1 MQAFADHAD
10 IPPSEQEAAFAL
22 TAHGSIVTL
31 ACNYKARPGQR
42 AAVAHQAHREVGTRQ
57 NRVNALLSCKKAIH
71 REEIMRAITAM
82 VAAAAVCAALST
94 ASAQSV
100 PTARDQVAYP
110 GGHLPGNPKVALV
123 KIADGL
129 HDPIGVAAA
138 FDGSGRIFVV
148 ERVGRIRIVTKDGKL
163 LDQPFLDL
171 TKINPLG
178 NEVQTGFV
186 EQGLWSVAFD
196 PDFKKNGY
204 FYVHYSS
211 LPFNGAGIILRVTVD
226 PKSPDVVA
234 AEQVVKTG
242 KVIMNI
248 AQPYYN
254 HDGGMI
260 QFGPDGYL
268 YVSRGDGGWEGDPL
282 NAGQDIHVLWGK
294 ILRINVHVPDD
305 SIPYLVP
312 NDNPFAE
319 AAANR
324 LMFLFGVTEEQFSHI
339 KIGAKPEIWA
349 YGVRNPYQ
357 FHFDKKT
364 GDLFIADVGQ
374 NHWENVFWQPHN
386 SKGGEN
392 YGWAINAGAHC
403 FPTVNA
409 NTTCPQ
415 VGVLPI
421 ANYPH
426 ETKYPGAPKETSGFG
441 CAVIG
446 LGVANYAGL
455 DGAYL
460 AGDWCTGR
468 LWAMGWD
475 KGANKWQL
483 QELMQ
488 TQLQF
493 TSGNII
499 EDGTVVAT
507 NCYCFY
513 TADQG
518 PLANPV
524 GALWRVVEA
533 DKVPAGAEVA
543 KSLK

>member
-1 MQAFADHAD
+1 
-10 IPPSEQEAAFAL
+10 
-22 TAHGSIVTL
+22 
-31 ACNYKARPGQR
+31 
-42 AAVAHQAHREVGTRQ
+42 
-57 NRVNALLSCKKAIH
+57 
-71 REEIMRAITAM
+71 
-82 VAAAAVCAALST
+82 
-94 ASAQSV
+94 
-100 PTARDQVAYP
+100 
-110 GGHLPGNPKVALV
+110 
-123 KIADGL
+123 
-129 HDPIGVAAA
+129 
-138 FDGSGRIFVV
+138 
-148 ERVGRIRIVTKDGKL
+148 
-163 LDQPFLDL
+163 
-171 TKINPLG
+171 
-178 NEVQTGFV
+178 
-186 EQGLWSVAFD
+186 
-196 PDFKKNGY
+196 
-204 FYVHYSS
+204 
-211 LPFNGAGIILRVTVD
+211 
-226 PKSPDVVA
+226 
-234 AEQVVKTG
+234 VKTG

>member
-1 MQAFADHAD
+1 
-10 IPPSEQEAAFAL
+10 
-22 TAHGSIVTL
+22 
-31 ACNYKARPGQR
+31 
-42 AAVAHQAHREVGTRQ
+42 
-57 NRVNALLSCKKAIH
+57 
-71 REEIMRAITAM
+71 MRAITA
-82 VAAAAVCAALST
+82 AAALAAVCLTVST
-94 ASAQSV
+94 AGAQTV
-100 PTARDQVAYP
+100 PKSRDEVAYP

-129 HDPIGVAAA
+129 HDPVGVASA

-211 LPFNGAGIILRVTVD
+211 LPFNGAGIVLRVSVD
-226 PKSPDVVA
+226 LKSPDVVS

-248 AQPYYN
+248 PQPYYN

-268 YVSRGDGGWEGDPL
+268 YISRGDGGWEGDPL

-305 SIPYLVP
+305 SIRYLVP
-312 NDNPFAE
+312 NDNPFAQ

-374 NHWENVFWQPHN
+374 NHWENVFWQPHG

-403 FPTVNA
+403 FPTTGA

-426 ETKYPGAPKETSGFG
+426 ETRYPGAPKETSGFG

-446 LGVANYAGL
+446 LGVAHYAGL

-468 LWAMGWD
+468 LWAHGL
-475 KGANKWQL
+475 GQGR
-483 QELMQ
+483 QQ
-488 TQLQF
+488 
-493 TSGNII
+493 
-499 EDGTVVAT
+499 VAAARVD
-507 NCYCFY
+507 
-513 TADQG
+513 AD
-518 PLANPV
+518 AAPV
-524 GALWRVVEA
+524 HGRQR
-533 DKVPAGAEVA
+533 P
-543 KSLK
+543 

>member
-1 MQAFADHAD
+1 
-10 IPPSEQEAAFAL
+10 
-22 TAHGSIVTL
+22 
-31 ACNYKARPGQR
+31 
-42 AAVAHQAHREVGTRQ
+42 
-57 NRVNALLSCKKAIH
+57 
-71 REEIMRAITAM
+71 
-82 VAAAAVCAALST
+82 
-94 ASAQSV
+94 
-100 PTARDQVAYP
+100 
-110 GGHLPGNPKVALV
+110 
-123 KIADGL
+123 
-129 HDPIGVAAA
+129 
-138 FDGSGRIFVV
+138 
-148 ERVGRIRIVTKDGKL
+148 
-163 LDQPFLDL
+163 
-171 TKINPLG
+171 
-178 NEVQTGFV
+178 
-186 EQGLWSVAFD
+186 
-196 PDFKKNGY
+196 
-204 FYVHYSS
+204 
-211 LPFNGAGIILRVTVD
+211 VTVD
-226 PKSPDVVA
+226 PKSPDVVS

-242 KVIMNI
+242 KVVMNI
-248 AQPYYN
+248 SQPYYN
-254 HDGGMI
+254 HNGGMI

-268 YVSRGDGGWEGDPL
+268 YISRGDGGWEGDPL

-294 ILRINVHVPDD
+294 ILRINVHVSDD
-305 SIPYLVP
+305 SIPYVVP
-312 NDNPFAE
+312 SDNPFAA

-357 FHFDKKT
+357 FHFDRKT

-374 NHWENVFWQPHN
+374 NHWENVFWQPHS

-403 FPTVNA
+403 FPTVDA

-426 ETKYPGAPKETSGFG
+426 ETKYPGAAKETSGFG
-441 CAVIG
+441 CSVIG
-446 LGVANYAGL
+446 LGVANYGGL

-468 LWAMGWD
+468 LWGMGWD

-493 TSGNII
+493 TAGNVL
-499 EDGTVVAT
+499 EDGAVVAT

-524 GALWRVVEA
+524 GAVWRVMEA

-543 KSLK
+543 KVLK

>member
-1 MQAFADHAD
+1 MRAVAV
-10 IPPSEQEAAFAL
+10 L
-22 TAHGSIVTL
+22 
-31 ACNYKARPGQR
+31 
-42 AAVAHQAHREVGTRQ
+42 AAVA
-57 NRVNALLSCKKAIH
+57 ALCFAGSA
-71 REEIMRAITAM
+71 
-82 VAAAAVCAALST
+82 
-94 ASAQSV
+94 ASAQTV
-100 PTARDQVAYP
+100 PTQRDQVAYP
-110 GGHLPGNPKVALV
+110 GGHLAGDPKVALV
-123 KIADGL
+123 KIADGF
-129 HDPIGVAAA
+129 HDPVGVASA
-138 FDGSGRIFVV
+138 FDGSGRVFVV
-148 ERVGRIRIVTKDGKL
+148 ERVGIIRVVSKDGKVS
-163 LDQPFLDL
+163 DKPFLDL

-178 NEVQTGFV
+178 NDVQTGFV

-226 PKSPDVVA
+226 PASPDAVSS
-234 AEQVVKTG
+234 EQVVKTG
-242 KVIMNI
+242 KVVMLIP
-248 AQPYYN
+248 QPYYN
-254 HDGGMI
+254 HNGGMI

-268 YVSRGDGGWEGDPL
+268 YIARGDGGWEGDPL
-282 NAGQDIHVLWGK
+282 NAGQDLHVWWGK
-294 ILRINVHVPDD
+294 LLRINVHVPDD

-312 NDNPFAE
+312 NDNPFN
-319 AAANR
+319 AAQANR
-324 LMFLFGVTEEQFSHI
+324 LMFLFGVTEEQFSKI

-349 YGVRNPYQ
+349 YGLRNPYQ
-357 FHFDKKT
+357 FHFDRKT

-374 NHWENVFWQPHN
+374 NHWENVFWQPHS

-392 YGWAINAGAHC
+392 YGWALNAGAHC
-403 FPTVNA
+403 FPTIDA

-415 VGVLPI
+415 IGVLPI

-441 CAVIG
+441 CSVIG
-446 LGVANYAGL
+446 LGVAYSAGL

-460 AGDWCTGR
+460 AGDWCSGR
-468 LWAMGWD
+468 LWGIGWD
-475 KGANKWQL
+475 KGSKKWEL
-483 QELMQ
+483 QELAQ

-493 TSGNII
+493 TSGNVL
-499 EDGTVVAT
+499 EDGSVVAT

-518 PLANPV
+518 PTANPA

-543 KSLK
+543 KTIKK

>member
-1 MQAFADHAD
+1 MK
-10 IPPSEQEAAFAL
+10 AL
-22 TAHGSIVTL
+22 SI
-31 ACNYKARPGQR
+31 
-42 AAVAHQAHREVGTRQ
+42 
-57 NRVNALLSCKKAIH
+57 
-71 REEIMRAITAM
+71 M
-82 VAAAAVCAALST
+82 AAAAAIGLA
-94 ASAQSV
+94 ASAAGAQIV
-100 PTARDQVAYP
+100 PTSRDQVAYP
-110 GGHLPGNPKVALV
+110 GGHLPGSPKVALV

-129 HDPIGVAAA
+129 HDPIGVTSA
-138 FDGSGRIFVV
+138 FDGSGRIFVA

-163 LDQPFLDL
+163 LEQPFLDL

-178 NEVQTGFV
+178 NEVQTAFV
-186 EQGLWSVAFD
+186 EQGLWSIAFD
-196 PDFKKNGY
+196 PNFKQNGY

-226 PKSPDVVA
+226 PKSPDVVSA
-234 AEQVVKTG
+234 DQVVKTG
-242 KVIMNI
+242 KVVMNI
-248 AQPYYN
+248 SQPYYN
-254 HDGGMI
+254 HNGGMI

-305 SIPYLVP
+305 TIPYLVP
-312 NDNPFAE
+312 SDNPFA
-319 AAANR
+319 AASANR

-339 KIGAKPEIWA
+339 KIGARPEIWA

-374 NHWENVFWQPHN
+374 NHWENVFWQPHT

-403 FPTVNA
+403 FPTINA

-426 ETKYPGAPKETSGFG
+426 ETKYPGASKETSGFG
-441 CAVIG
+441 CSVIG

-468 LWAMGWD
+468 LWGMGWD
-475 KGANKWQL
+475 KGANKWVL
-483 QELMQ
+483 QELQQ

-493 TSGNII
+493 TSGNVL

-524 GALWRVVEA
+524 GALWRVVEG

-543 KSLK
+543 KTVK